1 MNLVDSINRLFLKRL
16 RRSRTQLSVAGDM
29 LVVDDVPIPLPDLAG
44 AVAFNADVYAGVVAE
59 LTLSFSGGRTYTVTQ
74 EDACWNDLVAAL
86 DRLKLTGSP
95 SSDWL
100 IALAAGDQNTQ
111 PIILRGESRAVR

>member
-16 RRSRTQLSVAGDM
+16 RRSRSQISVAGDR
-29 LVVDDVPIPLPDLAG
+29 LAVDDVAIPLPSLAG
-44 AVAFNADVYAGVVAE
+44 AVAFNADVYAGVVAA
-59 LTLSFSGGRTYTVTQ
+59 LALSFSDGRTYTVTQ

-100 IALAAGDQNTQ
+100 IALAAGDQNTH
-111 PIILRGESRAVR
+111 PIILRRNPGTIR